1 MAKPDNEFTSRINN
15 LRPLPRYTEED
26 LSDSTV
32 QHLAELA
39 VKAAQD
45 SSTSAKIVKV
55 FSETVAAVPPPDRV
69 KFLYAVIAGLTL
81 IILSGMAL
89 KAFGLW

>member
-1 MAKPDNEFTSRINN
+1 MAKEHRDQLQAQVRKLE
-15 LRPLPRYTEED
+15 RYTEAD
-26 LSDSTV
+26 LSDSAV
-32 QHLAELA
+32 HHLAELA

-45 SSTSAKIVKV
+45 KSTADKILKV
-55 FSETVAAVPPPDRV
+55 FSETVAAVPDTDRI

-81 IILSGMAL
+81 IILSGMGL

>member
-1 MAKPDNEFTSRINN
+1 MAKPSNDLKSRIEN
-15 LRPLPRYTEED
+15 LRPLPHYTEAD
-26 LSDSTV
+26 LSDSAV
-32 QHLAELA
+32 HHLAELA

-45 SSTSAKIVKV
+45 RSTGDKIVKV
-55 FSETVAAVPPPDRV
+55 FSETVAAVPPPDRI

-81 IILSGMAL
+81 IILAGMGL